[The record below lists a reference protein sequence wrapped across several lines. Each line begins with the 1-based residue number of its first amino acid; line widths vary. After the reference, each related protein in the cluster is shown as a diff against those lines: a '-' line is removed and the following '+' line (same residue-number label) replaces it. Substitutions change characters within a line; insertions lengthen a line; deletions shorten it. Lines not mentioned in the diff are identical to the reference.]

1 MNGEDIHYE
10 LIDDGGSNAM
20 WIPIILPVETVFQH
34 EYGTYKVKRHI
45 NPGEKGAVELVILCE
60 RM

>member
-20 WIPIILPVETVFQH
+20 WIPIILPVGTVFKH
-34 EYGTYKVKRHI
+34 EYGTYKVSEHK
-45 NPGEKGAVELVILCE
+45 GEGSKLVILCD
-60 RM
+60 RL